1 MKNILFTIAI
11 GLIIQMD
18 AFAQAAYILPSPTG
32 KNDTITLY
40 INVAQTTDGVQNS
53 GLNARLNAH
62 PDDSVY
68 LWTWAPAGPVAG
80 NGSWNNSSEAMRLT
94 KVSDKLYS
102 IRFLPTD
109 FYGVEATEFFSL
121 GISCLAK
128 MKDGNAYAGEYGG
141 EAKTE
146 DLHVTIIPRLCDD
159 PYCAFPEIGKPD
171 DFLSITYD
179 NAQETNPAL
188 QNLGDDECY
197 LFLRVEQSVFTAFN
211 YTTPELASSTPALKM
226 KRVGDSDL
234 FRLTILPS
242 DLFEG
247 IVPVGFDMNLIKY
260 YVLKPGFTYSSTP
273 PYEAYTFQD
282 CD

>member
-1 MKNILFTIAI
+1 MKKGIIFIILS
-11 GLIIQMD
+11 L
-18 AFAQAAYILPSPTG
+18 FAVGTAYSQAAYVLPSPTG

-40 INVAQTTDGVQNS
+40 INIAQTTDGVQNS
-53 GLNARLNAH
+53 GLNARLNDH

-68 LWTWAPAGPVAG
+68 LWTWSPSDPVG
-80 NGSWNNSSEAMRLT
+80 TNGSWDNSSQSLKMT
-94 KVSDKLYS
+94 KVADKLYT
-102 IRFLPTD
+102 IRFLPTA

-128 MKDGNAYAGEYGG
+128 MKNGNAYAGEYPG

-146 DLHVTIIPRLCDD
+146 DLKIAIIPRLCDEL
-159 PYCAFPEIGKPD
+159 YCAFPEISKKD

-179 NAQETNPAL
+179 NSQETNPAL

-197 LFLRVEQSVFTAFN
+197 LFLRAEQTVFNAFN

-226 KRVGDSDL
+226 KRIGDTRL
-234 FRLTILPS
+234 FRITIIPT
-242 DLFEG
+242 DMFAG
-247 IVPVGFDMNLIKY
+247 IAPETFDMKLLKY
-260 YVLKPGFTYSSTP
+260 YVLKPGYTYPTSP
-273 PYEAYTFQD
+273 PYEAYTFQS